1 MRCPWRHETVALS
14 LVDLNENRAMY
25 ILPKNYHFAYVPCK
39 YDTPDYLLSEYLYR
53 IYGCHGEN
61 YQELVQVDACWRSD
75 VVAVW

>member
-1 MRCPWRHETVALS
+1 
-14 LVDLNENRAMY
+14 MY